1 MSQRQYHSVLFID
14 ARVADAGV
22 FLTSA
27 NEGVLVVQ
35 LAPEGD
41 GVQQIAA
48 ALAGLQE
55 LDSIQIVSHG
65 ASGQLQI
72 GDTVLDAASLA
83 THAAALAEWGGA
95 LRAGGDLLLYG
106 CDVAQGDTGAAFI
119 DALAVLTG
127 ADVAASTDVTGS
139 DLLGANWTLEAAT
152 GSIEAASAV
161 SVQAQQ
167 DYAHTLALVNNG
179 SNGTLTFNTNSN
191 VTLLNATGLA
201 AGTVVNVTNI
211 LNTGFDLYA
220 QSGGLN
226 NTSVT
231 VVNANGVLG
240 LTDDRLTINGSLL
253 SPVSYVDLRAN
264 SGVFDLTSIKIG
276 SGNAVG
282 NLLGNVVFT
291 VYALDANFQPTGGGQ
306 SVTGLII
313 NEDGLLNLGA
323 SANFKGIFGVR
334 IVNPLGFEISID
346 DVAVAN
352 ARVAPSITSAGYN
365 ASTGVLTVT
374 AAGINAGDSIDPS
387 KLSLTG
393 QGGSYTL
400 TSPLVTAA
408 SGTSFTI
415 ILNAAD

>member
-27 NEGVLVVQ
+27 SAGVLVVQ

-48 ALAGLQE
+48 ALAGLE
-55 LDSIQIVSHG
+55 GLDSIQIVSHG

-83 THAAALAEWGGA
+83 FHAAALAEWGGA

-119 DALAVLTG
+119 DALAGLTG
-127 ADVAASTDVTGS
+127 ADVAASNDVTGS
-139 DLLGANWTLEAAT
+139 DLLSANWVLEAAT

-201 AGTVVNVTNI
+201 ASTVVNVTNI
-211 LNTGFDLYA
+211 L
-220 QSGGLN
+220 
-226 NTSVT
+226 
-231 VVNANGVLG
+231 
-240 LTDDRLTINGSLL
+240 
-253 SPVSYVDLRAN
+253 P
-264 SGVFDLTSIKIG
+264 
-276 SGNAVG
+276 
-282 NLLGNVVFT
+282 
-291 VYALDANFQPTGGGQ
+291 P
-306 SVTGLII
+306 
-313 NEDGLLNLGA
+313 A
-323 SANFKGIFGVR
+323 S
-334 IVNPLGFEISID
+334 NPCQ
-346 DVAVAN
+346 
-352 ARVAPSITSAGYN
+352 T
-365 ASTGVLTVT
+365 
-374 AAGINAGDSIDPS
+374 
-387 KLSLTG
+387 
-393 QGGSYTL
+393 
-400 TSPLVTAA
+400 
-408 SGTSFTI
+408 
-415 ILNAAD
+415 